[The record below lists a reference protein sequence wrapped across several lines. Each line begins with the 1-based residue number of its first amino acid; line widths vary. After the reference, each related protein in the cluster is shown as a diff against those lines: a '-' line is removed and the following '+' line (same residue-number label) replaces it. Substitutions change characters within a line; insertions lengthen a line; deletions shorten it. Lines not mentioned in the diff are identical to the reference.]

1 MSGNSPIPPPSQVL
15 PDALRPPPPQ
25 APSPPDFDLLVER
38 ISAASDAL
46 RQAAVL
52 SVNRA
57 VTARAWLTGC
67 YIVEYEQHGRDRA
80 QYGERLLSRLAER
93 LAPGEFSVG
102 SLKKFRL
109 FYKTYPDLEAPIAA
123 FVLSRLGIGQSPI
136 LQLPLPPPGPKG
148 ESLIPQSATPSLLL
162 ETSDGVSISPQALF
176 SRLSYTHILQLLPLP
191 DPLQRTFYAFSA
203 IRGTWSVREL
213 RRQIESRC
221 FERSGW
227 SRDPAK
233 LAALADARAEK
244 ETALDT
250 LRSPHV
256 FEFLGLA
263 AKDVWEES
271 DLEQAIIDHLQ
282 AFILEMGLGF
292 CFEARQKKILID
304 DRYHKID
311 LVFYHRILKCHVLVE
326 LKANRFDARDAA
338 QLSVYMAHYRK
349 HEMAPDDN
357 PPVGILLCTEVGAET
372 AEYVSTFV
380 EPGLFVSK
388 YEVQLPPRERIA
400 AFLKR
405 ENAALSATPTPEP
418 AP

>member
-15 PDALRPPPPQ
+15 PDAPRFFPPQ

-109 FYKTYPDLEAPIAA
+109 FYKTYPDLEAPVAA

-233 LAALADARAEK
+233 LAA
-244 ETALDT
+244 
-250 LRSPHV
+250 
-256 FEFLGLA
+256 
-263 AKDVWEES
+263 
-271 DLEQAIIDHLQ
+271 
-282 AFILEMGLGF
+282 
-292 CFEARQKKILID
+292 
-304 DRYHKID
+304 
-311 LVFYHRILKCHVLVE
+311 
-326 LKANRFDARDAA
+326 

>member
-1 MSGNSPIPPPSQVL
+1 MTRRL
-15 PDALRPPPPQ
+15 PTDPAS
-25 APSPPDFDLLVER
+25 APAPDFDLLVER

-46 RQAAVL
+46 RQEAVL

-57 VTARAWLTGC
+57 VTARAWLTGY

-80 QYGERLLSRLAER
+80 QYGERLLPRLAKR
-93 LAPGEFSVG
+93 LASPGFALAN
-102 SLKKFRL
+102 LKVFKA
-109 FYKTYPDLEAPIAA
+109 FYLAYPDLASPVATYLMEHAEKSWTLSSLLPA
-123 FVLSRLGIGQSPI
+123 FPASP
-136 LQLPLPPPGPKG
+136 PLPEKRQTV
-148 ESLIPQSATPSLLL
+148 SSLLL
-162 ETSDGVSISPQALF
+162 PVRSPTGEPHGIAIAPEVLF
-176 SRLSYTHILQLLPLP
+176 NRLPFSQIVELVRLP

-271 DLEQAIIDHLQ
+271 DLEQAIVDHLQ

-326 LKANRFDARDAA
+326 LKAKRFDARDAA

-380 EPGLFVSK
+380 DPGLFVSK
-388 YEVQLPPRERIA
+388 YEVRLPPRERIA
-400 AFLKR
+400 DFLRR
-405 ENAALSATPTPEP
+405 ENAALATTPPPEP

>member
-1 MSGNSPIPPPSQVL
+1 MTRRQPTS
-15 PDALRPPPPQ
+15 A
-25 APSPPDFDLLVER
+25 PDFDLLVGR

-46 RQAAVL
+46 RREAVA

-57 VTARAWLTGC
+57 VTARAWLTGY

-80 QYGERLLSRLAER
+80 KYGERLLRQLAER
-93 LAPGEFSVG
+93 LSSPGFALAN
-102 SLKKFRL
+102 LKNDKA
-109 FYKTYPDLEAPIAA
+109 FYLAYPS
-123 FVLSRLGIGQSPI
+123 LSRPVATYLAELAAKGQSVSG
-136 LQLPLPPPGPKG
+136 LLPEALSAPLLGKG
-148 ESLIPQSATPSLLL
+148 QTASGLLL
-162 ETSDGVSISPQALF
+162 PASSAGGKPSIPEISPDALF
-176 SRLSYTHILQLLPLP
+176 SCLPFSHIVELLRLP

-221 FERSGW
+221 YERSGW

-233 LAALADARAEK
+233 LAALTDARAEK
-244 ETALDT
+244 ETALGT

-271 DLEQAIIDHLQ
+271 DLEQAIVDHLQ

-304 DRYHKID
+304 GRYHKID

-326 LKANRFDARDAA
+326 LKAKRFDARDAA

-388 YEVQLPPRERIA
+388 YEVQLPDRRRIA
-400 AFLKR
+400 DFLKR
-405 ENAALSATPTPEP
+405 ENAALASVPVPPEGG
-418 AP
+418 AE

>member
-1 MSGNSPIPPPSQVL
+1 MTRRL
-15 PDALRPPPPQ
+15 PTSA
-25 APSPPDFDLLVER
+25 PDFDLLVGR

-46 RQAAVL
+46 RQEAMA

-57 VTARAWLTGC
+57 VTARAWLTGY

-80 QYGERLLSRLAER
+80 QYGERLLQSISER
-93 LAPGEFSVG
+93 LGRQDFSVPT
-102 SLKKFRL
+102 LKKFRL
-109 FYKTYPDLEAPIAA
+109 FYKTYPELESPVTA
-123 FVLSRLGIGQSPI
+123 FVLSHLEIGQSPI
-136 LQLPLPPPGPKG
+136 IQLPPPPGNGIG
-148 ESLIPQSATPSLLL
+148 ESAIIQTGTPSLLC
-162 ETSDGVSISPQALF
+162 ETADGVSISPHVLF

-244 ETALDT
+244 ETALDS

-271 DLEQAIIDHLQ
+271 DLEQAIVDHLQ

-304 DRYHKID
+304 GRYHKID

-326 LKANRFDARDAA
+326 LKAKRFDARDAA

-349 HEMAPDDN
+349 HEMVPDDN

-405 ENAALSATPTPEP
+405 ENAALALPP
-418 AP
+418 ADP

>member
-1 MSGNSPIPPPSQVL
+1 MKRNVVPAS
-15 PDALRPPPPQ
+15 
-25 APSPPDFDLLVER
+25 DFDVLVER

-46 RQAAVL
+46 RQAAVV

-57 VTARAWLTGC
+57 VTARAWLTGY

-80 QYGERLLSRLAER
+80 QYGERLLPCLVQRLPKNGFSLQNLKNFRRFYMTFPALAQPIGEYLER
-93 LAPGEFSVG
+93 AFPEKRQSLTVFFPAPRT
-102 SLKKFRL
+102 L
-109 FYKTYPDLEAPIAA
+109 PP
-123 FVLSRLGIGQSPI
+123 IGQS
-136 LQLPLPPPGPKG
+136 LTVFSGPGNLLSQAG
-148 ESLIPQSATPSLLL
+148 ENLDI
-162 ETSDGVSISPQALF
+162 DPQALF
-176 SRLSYTHILQLLPLP
+176 SRLSLTHLIELLPLP

-221 FERSGW
+221 YERSGW

-263 AKDVWEES
+263 SKDVWEES
-271 DLEQAIIDHLQ
+271 DLEQAIVDHLQ

-326 LKANRFDARDAA
+326 LKAKRFDARDAA
-338 QLSVYMAHYRK
+338 SSPSTWPTTASTKWPPTTTRPSASSS
-349 HEMAPDDN
+349 APKSAPK
-357 PPVGILLCTEVGAET
+357 PPNT
-372 AEYVSTFV
+372 S
-380 EPGLFVSK
+380 
-388 YEVQLPPRERIA
+388 PPSSNR
-400 AFLKR
+400 AFSSRNTKCSSR
-405 ENAALSATPTPEP
+405 PRNAFPTSSSAKTPPSP
-418 AP
+418 QPPSDP